1 MDATGDRPSFEE
13 RFDALAAISY
23 KVAYRLVGDRVEAE
37 DLAQEALARAY
48 ASWRKVT
55 AYDEAWV
62 IRVTTN
68 LAIGRWRKHRRT
80 VLSADA
86 PALAVREGRGGWGEG
101 ERRHRGGVPARQ
113 ADVAERLVLMAALRS
128 LPRRQREVV
137 TLRYL
142 ADMPEAAVVAA
153 LGCAP
158 GTVKQHAHRG
168 LAALRRHLGHLDP
181 QAGTVDPE
189 EQGSVRASG

>member
-1 MDATGDRPSFEE
+1 MDTTGDRPSFEE

-23 KVAYRLVGDRVEAE
+23 KVAYRLVGERAEAE
-37 DLAQEALARAY
+37 DLAQEAMARAY
-48 ASWRKVT
+48 ASWRKV
-55 AYDEAWV
+55 AGYDEAWV

-80 VLSADA
+80 VVSADA
-86 PALAVREGRGGWGEG
+86 SALAARGRHDDQRPGRG
-101 ERRHRGGVPARQ
+101 HLAGVAARQ
-113 ADVAERLVLMAALRS
+113 TDVAERLELMAALRS

-137 TLRYL
+137 ALRYL

-158 GTVKQHAHRG
+158 GTVKVHSHRG
-168 LAALRRHLGHLDP
+168 LAALRRQLGHLAP
-181 QAGTVDPE
+181 HVTTVDPE
-189 EQGSVRASG
+189 EQGRVRASG

>member
-1 MDATGDRPSFEE
+1 MDTTGDRPSFEE

-23 KVAYRLVGDRVEAE
+23 KVAYRLVGDRADAE

-48 ASWRKVT
+48 ASWRKVSG
-55 AYDEAWV
+55 YDEAWV

-68 LAIGRWRKHRRT
+68 LAIGRWRKERRT
-80 VLSADA
+80 VASADA
-86 PALAVREGRGGWGEG
+86 PTLARRGRPEDERPG
-101 ERRHRGGVPARQ
+101 RRHHVGVTAQ
-113 ADVAERLVLMAALRS
+113 ADVAERLELMAALRA

-137 TLRYL
+137 ALRYL

-168 LAALRRHLGHLDP
+168 LAALRRHLRHSDP
-181 QAGTVDPE
+181 HVATVDAE
-189 EQGSVRASG
+189 EQGRVRASG

>member
-1 MDATGDRPSFEE
+1 MDTTGDRPSFEE
-13 RFDALAAISY
+13 RFDALAGISY
-23 KVAYRLVGDRVEAE
+23 KVAYRLVGDRSEAE

-48 ASWRKVT
+48 ASWRKV
-55 AYDEAWV
+55 AGYDEAWV

-68 LAIGRWRKHRRT
+68 LAIGRWRKHGRT
-80 VLSADA
+80 VVSADA
-86 PALAVREGRGGWGEG
+86 PALAGRGRADDERPG
-101 ERRHRGGVPARQ
+101 RRHLAGVTARQ
-113 ADVAERLVLMAALRS
+113 ADVAERLELMAALRS

-137 TLRYL
+137 ALRYL

-158 GTVKQHAHRG
+158 GTVKVHAHRG
-168 LAALRRHLGHLDP
+168 LAALRRRLGHLSP
-181 QAGTVDPE
+181 HVAAVDEE

>member
-1 MDATGDRPSFEE
+1 MDTTGDRPSFEE

-23 KVAYRLVGDRVEAE
+23 KVAYRLVGDRADAE

-48 ASWRKVT
+48 ASWRKVSG
-55 AYDEAWV
+55 YDEAWV

-68 LAIGRWRKHRRT
+68 LAIGRWRKERRT
-80 VLSADA
+80 VASADV
-86 PALAVREGRGGWGEG
+86 PTLARRGRPEDERPG
-101 ERRHRGGVPARQ
+101 RRHLVGVTAQ
-113 ADVAERLVLMAALRS
+113 ADVAERLELMAALRA

-137 TLRYL
+137 ALRYL

-168 LAALRRHLGHLDP
+168 LAALRRHLGHPDP
-181 QAGTVDPE
+181 HVATVDAE
-189 EQGSVRASG
+189 EQGRVRASG

>member
-1 MDATGDRPSFEE
+1 MDTTGDRPSFEE

-23 KVAYRLVGDRVEAE
+23 KVAYRLVGERAEAE
-37 DLAQEALARAY
+37 DLAQEAMARAY
-48 ASWRKVT
+48 ASWRKV
-55 AYDEAWV
+55 AGYDEAWV

-68 LAIGRWRKHRRT
+68 LAIGRWRKQRRT
-80 VLSADA
+80 VISADA
-86 PALAVREGRGGWGEG
+86 SALAARSRPGDERPG
-101 ERRHRGGVPARQ
+101 RRHLTGVTARQ
-113 ADVAERLVLMAALRS
+113 TDVAERLELMAALRS

-137 TLRYL
+137 ALRYL

-158 GTVKQHAHRG
+158 GTVKVHAHRG

-181 QAGTVDPE
+181 HVTTVDPE

>member
-1 MDATGDRPSFEE
+1 MDTTGDRPSFEE

-23 KVAYRLVGDRVEAE
+23 KVAYRLVGDRAEAE

-48 ASWRKVT
+48 ASWRKVSG
-55 AYDEAWV
+55 YDEAWV

-68 LAIGRWRKHRRT
+68 LAIGRWRKERRT
-80 VLSADA
+80 VASADV
-86 PALAVREGRGGWGEG
+86 PALARRGRPEDERPG
-101 ERRHRGGVPARQ
+101 RRHLVGVTERQ
-113 ADVAERLVLMAALRS
+113 ADVAERLELMAALRA

-137 TLRYL
+137 ALRYL

-168 LAALRRHLGHLDP
+168 LAALRRHLGRPDAHV
-181 QAGTVDPE
+181 ATVDAE